1 MMGINIIDANICHNF
16 LHLFKI
22 QIRTVSQETLHHFLA
37 WKSSYF
43 RVEMSKELMTVF
55 LNQTHLVE
63 KHTWH
68 IFSGVSLTISFD
80 IFKSPRAPF
89 SGHQGQGRSFSTSS
103 SAVLNTPVSM
113 ENRFHVCL
121 GTYSSVWH
129 LRSSPLT
136 EGPLFT
142 LSPSSRETVA
152 RLSDDPL

>member
-1 MMGINIIDANICHNF
+1 MGINIIDANICHNF

-37 WKSSYF
+37 LKSTSYF

-80 IFKSPRAPF
+80 IFKSPRAP
-89 SGHQGQGRSFSTSS
+89 
-103 SAVLNTPVSM
+103 L
-113 ENRFHVCL
+113 
-121 GTYSSVWH
+121 
-129 LRSSPLT
+129 
-136 EGPLFT
+136 
-142 LSPSSRETVA
+142 
-152 RLSDDPL
+152 

>member
-1 MMGINIIDANICHNF
+1 MLISVIIFCICLTYKYGPYLKKHY
-16 LHLFKI
+16 
-22 QIRTVSQETLHHFLA
+22 TVFLA
-37 WKSSYF
+37 WKSTSYF
-43 RVEMSKELMTVF
+43 RVEKSKELMTVF

-68 IFSGVSLTISFD
+68 IFL
-80 IFKSPRAPF
+80 IFSRAQEHPCDTVF

-142 LSPSSRETVA
+142 LSPSSRETVV